1 MEITKFTHYISA
13 QLDGKNM
20 KLFRMYN
27 AFEGDTRVI
36 WRDERGVDHR
46 FTVHWVQDTR
56 TAELKPILVEM

>member
-27 AFEGDTRVI
+27 ALEGDTKVI
-36 WRDERGVDHR
+36 GRDERGIDHR
-46 FTVHWVQDTR
+46 FHVHWVQDQR
-56 TAELKPILVEM
+56 TGELKPVLVER